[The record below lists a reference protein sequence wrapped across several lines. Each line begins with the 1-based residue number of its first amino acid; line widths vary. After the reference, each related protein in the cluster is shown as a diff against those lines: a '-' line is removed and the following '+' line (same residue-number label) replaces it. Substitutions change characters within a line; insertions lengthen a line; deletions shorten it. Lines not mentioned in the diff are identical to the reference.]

1 MNTPNDKTTRT
12 DDDRFVDKAGEL
24 FADSVERMD
33 AATLSKLNQRRQA
46 ALDEVRTTPPTAIW
60 SRWLP
65 AAGVAAAAVIAV
77 VMLQGPN
84 GVELPA
90 ASETAA
96 VDFELLMGDDEL
108 EMIEELEFYSWLDSE
123 ELDETD
129 NVG

>member
-33 AATLSKLNQRRQA
+33 AATRSKLNQRRQA

-84 GVELPA
+84 GVELPE

-96 VDFELLMGDDEL
+96 VDFELLLGDDEL

-123 ELDETD
+123 DLDETD